1 MTEPE
6 QLCSA
11 VRAAIEHQLHVDS
24 RDQQLAINI
33 RNGAL
38 LLEGEVQDIIL
49 KRMLTPVVES
59 VPGVEDVVDRIQVAP
74 SERREDGALFDSVYE
89 SISEEPV
96 FRNHAISALNGV
108 GPITQSG
115 STNANDGHIAVESH
129 EGVVT
134 LHGAVPSLSHK
145 RLAEVLSWWTTGVVG
160 VDNQLRVTP
169 DEEDNDDEITD
180 ALRMVLEK
188 DPWLD
193 AGQICAHTHGGTVVL
208 DGLLPSNE
216 QKHMAECDAWYING
230 VTKVTNR
237 IEVRP

>member
-24 RDQQLAINI
+24 RNQHFDINV

-49 KRMLTPVVES
+49 KRMLAPVVEG
-59 VPGVEDVVDRIQVAP
+59 VPGVQNVIDRIQVTP
-74 SERREDGALFDSVYE
+74 SERREDGALFDAVYE
-89 SISEEPV
+89 AISEEPV
-96 FRNHAISALNGV
+96 FRNHGISALNGIHPLADSWDR
-108 GPITQSG
+108 G
-115 STNANDGHIAVESH
+115 NADGHIALESR
-129 EGVVT
+129 EGVLT
-134 LHGAVPSLSHK
+134 LRGNVPSLSH
-145 RLAEVLSWWTTGVVG
+145 RRMAEVLAWWTTGVVG
-160 VDNQLRVTP
+160 VDNQLQVTP

-193 AGQICAHTHGGTVVL
+193 AGQIWAHTHGGTVVL

-216 QKHMAECDAWYING
+216 QRHMAECDAWYVNG

>member
-24 RDQQLAINI
+24 RDQHLDINV

-49 KRMLTPVVES
+49 KRMLAPVVEK
-59 VPGVEDVVDRIQVAP
+59 VPGVQDVVDRIQVTP
-74 SERREDGALFDSVYE
+74 SERREDGALFDAVYE
-89 SISEEPV
+89 AISEEPV
-96 FRNHAISALNGV
+96 FRNHDIAALNGV
-108 GPITQSG
+108 DLKTRSKD
-115 STNANDGHIAVESH
+115 AAAADGYISLKSH
-129 EGVVT
+129 DGVVT
-134 LHGAVPSLSHK
+134 LRGKVPSLSHK
-145 RLAEVLSWWTTGVVG
+145 RLAEVLAWWTTGVVG
-160 VDNQLRVTP
+160 VSNQLCVTP

-193 AGQICAHTHGGTVVL
+193 AGQIWAHTHEGTVVL
-208 DGLLPSNE
+208 DGLLPSKE
-216 QKHMAECDAWYING
+216 QKHMAECDAWYVNG